1 MLNSSGETWGV
12 FVNQRLWLHA
22 TGCPAW
28 AKPDQQKKWRKQ
40 GVVLWCDATQ
50 TITHLGGGHALA
62 LLEQLHDSD
71 DWKEYGCVVGEPAWL
86 VSLDSPDNKGKTVLT
101 NQMTLTSAQT
111 AMLLD
116 LLVGEEAALKQIAL
130 QEEDDEKRI
139 LVRVYSLI
147 LKSADE
153 RKPTIYDENLPWHEN
168 KRIMRER
175 WESREW
181 PKTLT
186 SIESRLFEEM
196 WREISAER
204 QQAQLKSQERAIR
217 IKKNLLMHRFF
228 WDRIKPLWL
237 QLRAN
242 ERLHILQMLQD
253 VEWDNNVLL
262 EIRQIV
268 ENAQFFEALSQKS
281 GASQEPQPLSSEEL
295 NLMLDIPDD
304 ELWQTLLNLYRK
316 QSTASS

>member
-1 MLNSSGETWGV
+1 MLNSSKETWGV
-12 FVNQRLWLHA
+12 FLNQRLWSHA
-22 TGCPAW
+22 TEYPAW
-28 AKPDQQKKWRKQ
+28 AKPGQQEKWRKQ
-40 GVVLWCDATQ
+40 GVVLWCEATQ
-50 TITHLGGGHALA
+50 TITHLNGRHALA
-62 LLEQLHDSD
+62 LLEQLHNSNE
-71 DWKEYGCVVGEPAWL
+71 WKEQGCVVGEPAWL
-86 VSLDSPDNKGKTVLT
+86 LPLDSPDSKGEPVLT

-116 LLVGEEAALKQIAL
+116 LLVGEEATLKQMAL
-130 QEEDDEKRI
+130 QEEENEKRI
-139 LVRVYSLI
+139 LARVYSLI
-147 LKSADE
+147 LESADQRE
-153 RKPTIYDENLPWHEN
+153 PTIYDENLPWHDN

-204 QQAQLKSQERAIR
+204 QQAQLKRQERAIR
-217 IKKNLLMHRFF
+217 IKKNLLKHRFF
-228 WDRIKPLWL
+228 WDRITPLWL

-253 VEWDNNVLL
+253 VEWDHNVLL

-268 ENAQFFEALSQKS
+268 ENAQFFEALS
-281 GASQEPQPLSSEEL
+281 
-295 NLMLDIPDD
+295 
-304 ELWQTLLNLYRK
+304 
-316 QSTASS
+316 

>member
-12 FVNQRLWLHA
+12 FVNQRLWLHT

-28 AKPDQQKKWRKQ
+28 AKPDQQKKWREQ

-50 TITHLGGGHALA
+50 TITHLGGVHALA
-62 LLEQLHDSD
+62 LLEQLHSSD
-71 DWKEYGCVVGEPAWL
+71 EWKEHGCIVGEPAWL
-86 VSLDSPDNKGKTVLT
+86 LSLDSPDSKGKPVLT
-101 NQMTLTSAQT
+101 NQITLTSAQT
-111 AMLLD
+111 ATLLN
-116 LLVGEEAALKQIAL
+116 LLVGEEAALKQMAL
-130 QEEDDEKRI
+130 QEEENEKRI
-139 LVRVYSLI
+139 LAHVYSLI
-147 LKSADE
+147 LESADE

-186 SIESRLFEEM
+186 STESRLFEEM

-253 VEWDNNVLL
+253 VEWDHNVLL

-268 ENAQFFEALSQKS
+268 ENAQFFETLSQKS
-281 GASQEPQPLSSEEL
+281 GASQEPQPLSGEEL

-316 QSTASS
+316 QSAAST